1 MALMPAVKD
10 TLVVTN
16 ETKYL
21 IVVRDFVQRMMK
33 HSRLDAADENKI
45 ILAVDEAVT
54 NIIEHGYPLGQEGS
68 IEVEVESDDSRFTV
82 RVRDE
87 APRFDPAGENELDI
101 DDHVKAGRKK
111 GLGIF
116 LMRRIMDEVRYAFVE
131 GRRNELT
138 LVKYAARP

>member
-1 MALMPAVKD
+1 MPAVKD
-10 TLVVTN
+10 TLIVTN

-33 HSRLDAADENKI
+33 HSKLDAADENKI

-68 IEVEVESDDSRFTV
+68 IEVEVETDETKFIV
-82 RVRDE
+82 KVRDE
-87 APRFDPAGENELDI
+87 APRFDPAGGADLDI

-116 LMRRIMDEVRYAFVE
+116 LMRRIMDEVKYTFID

-138 LVKYAARP
+138 LVKYPTKA